1 MMNTFDNDP
10 QLISPT
16 LIGYEQCASKSS
28 NLLLKFI
35 FPKIY
40 QQLICCLICFLQYKY
55 NIFTSEPKDT
65 YYDIVAA
72 CIVIFVSSNIL
83 VCVYR
88 KKVSV
93 LAQE

>member
-28 NLLLKFI
+28 HLLLKFI

-40 QQLICCLICFLQYKY
+40 QQLICCLICFLQ
-55 NIFTSEPKDT
+55 
-65 YYDIVAA
+65 
-72 CIVIFVSSNIL
+72 
-83 VCVYR
+83 
-88 KKVSV
+88 
-93 LAQE
+93 